1 VSVVPPKVE
10 FLNPAGLMRGTFSH
24 VAAVTGGRTL
34 YVSGQVATDEAGNV
48 VGRTFAEQV
57 ERVLDNLKLALAAGG
72 ADYTHIVKLNI
83 YVRDLTS
90 EKVRCLRELRA
101 RRFGTHVPASTL
113 VATPALVHE
122 DMMLEIEAIAV
133 VG

>member
-1 VSVVPPKVE
+1 MSVE
-10 FLNPAGLMRGTFSH
+10 FLNPAGLSRGAYSH

-34 YVSGQVATDEAGNV
+34 YISGQVAMDEAGKV
-48 VGRTFAEQV
+48 VGTTFAEQV
-57 ERVLDNLKLALAAGG
+57 ERVLDNLKIALAAGG
-72 ADYTHIVKLNI
+72 AEYSHIVKLTI

-90 EKVRCLRELRA
+90 EKVRCLRELRT

-122 DMMLEIEAIAV
+122 DLMLEIEAIAV